1 MRKTL
6 QKGVIG
12 VLLAGGQSR
21 RMGGGDKSLLR
32 LGGRP
37 LLAHAIERLQPQVE
51 TMVLNANGD
60 PRRFASFGLPVV
72 ADSVED
78 FAGPLAGV
86 LAGME
91 WAKAHRPDASVPDA
105 GFIVT
110 AATDTPFLPAD
121 LVARLQQAAADR
133 DDILAIA
140 RSEDGEHYAFGLW
153 PLALAPYLR
162 RALDEGR
169 RTAGDFIHT
178 HGAIFVDFE
187 PQRFGGARID
197 PFFNINEPKDLAR
210 AEELLRQGAG

>member
-1 MRKTL
+1 MQVRPI
-6 QKGVIG
+6 IG
-12 VLLAGGQSR
+12 VLLAGGRSS
-21 RMGGGDKSLLR
+21 RMGGGDKCLLR

-37 LLAHAIERLQPQVE
+37 LLAHAIERLRPQVE

-60 PRRFASFGLPVV
+60 PSRFASFGLPVV

-91 WAKAHRPDASVPDA
+91 WAKAHQPDASVPDA
-105 GFIVT
+105 RCIVT
-110 AATDTPFLPAD
+110 AATDTPFFPAE
-121 LVARLQQAAADR
+121 LVARLRQAVAGR
-133 DDILAIA
+133 DDTLAIA

-162 RALDEGR
+162 RGLDEER
-169 RTAGDFIHT
+169 RKAGDFIHT

-187 PQRFGGARID
+187 PQRIGATSLD
-197 PFFNINEPKDLAR
+197 PFFNINEQRDLAR
-210 AEELLRQGAG
+210 AEALLKEGA